1 MDVEGKLAA
10 ITRNLVEVITPEE
23 LRERLSSG
31 SQLRGYIGYE
41 PSGLVHIGHLIW
53 MNKVKD
59 LVEAGVHFIVLEA
72 TWHAMINDKL
82 GGDIDLIR
90 KAAWLMREVMR
101 SVGVDVDRVEFVDA
115 ERIASDRDYW
125 ALVIKVMKLTTL
137 ARMRRALTI
146 MGRNYDEAELDA
158 SKLIYPA
165 MQVSDILYMDLDLA
179 LGGLDQRKAHVLQRE
194 VAERMGR
201 KKVVALHTPI
211 LTGLSGGRRMEGV
224 EKDEE
229 VAAFKMSKSKASDAI
244 FLSDSEDEVRSK
256 IRAAY
261 CPPRQVEFN
270 PIIEIN
276 RYILFARPGFV
287 LHVERPQKYGG
298 PIDFHSYEELANAY
312 VQGRLHPA
320 DLKEATAEALVKL
333 LEGPRRLFERPEVR
347 ELVSVIESKVS
358 R

>member
-1 MDVEGKLAA
+1 MDLDERVSL
-10 ITRNLVEVITPEE
+10 ITRNLVEVITEGE
-23 LRERLSSG
+23 LREKLSTQ
-31 SQLRGYIGYE
+31 SQLTGYIGYE

-59 LVEAGVHFIVLEA
+59 LIEAGVRFKVLEA
-72 TWHAMINDKL
+72 TWHAVINDKL
-82 GGDIDLIR
+82 GGNIDLIR

-101 SVGVDVDRVEFVDA
+101 SYGVDVDRIEFVDA
-115 ERIASDRDYW
+115 EKLASDKDYW
-125 ALVIKVMKLTTL
+125 ALVIRVMKLTTL

-146 MGRNYDEAELDA
+146 MGRAYDEAELDT

-165 MQVSDILYMDLDLA
+165 MQVSDIIYMDLDIA

-201 KKVVALHTPI
+201 KKVIALHTPI

-224 EKDEE
+224 EKDDEA
-229 VAAFKMSKSKASDAI
+229 AAFKMSKSKASDAI
-244 FLSDSEDEVRSK
+244 FVSDPEEEIRRK

-270 PIIEIN
+270 PIMEIN
-276 RYILFARPGFV
+276 KYLLFARPGFV

-298 PIDFHSYEELANAY
+298 PVDFASYSELEAAY
-312 VQGRLHPA
+312 LQGKLHPA
-320 DLKEATAEALVKL
+320 DLKEATADALVKL
-333 LEGPRRLFERPEVR
+333 LEGPRKLFENPNVR
-347 ELVSVIESKVS
+347 ELVNLIESKVS

>member
-1 MDVEGKLAA
+1 MQLDERLSV
-10 ITRNLVEVITPEE
+10 ITRNLVEVITEDE
-23 LRERLSSG
+23 LKGRLASG
-31 SQLRGYIGYE
+31 STLKAYIGYE
-41 PSGLVHIGHLIW
+41 PSGLVHVGHLIW
-53 MNKVKD
+53 MNKIMD
-59 LVEAGVHFIVLEA
+59 LLEAGVHFVVLEA

-82 GGDIDLIR
+82 GGDIGLIR
-90 KAAWLMREVMR
+90 KAAWLVREVMR

-115 ERIASDRDYW
+115 ERLASDKDYW
-125 ALVIKVMKLTTL
+125 ALVIRVMKLTTL

-146 MGRNYDEAELDA
+146 MGRSYDEAEIDT

-165 MQVSDILYMDLDLA
+165 MQVSDIMYMDLDIA

-201 KKVVALHTPI
+201 KKVIALHTPI
-211 LTGLSGGRRMEGV
+211 LTGLSGGKRMEGL
-224 EKDEE
+224 ERDEE

-244 FLSDSEDEVRSK
+244 FVSDSEDEVRSK

-270 PIIEIN
+270 PVLEIN
-276 RYILFARPGFV
+276 KYVLFARPGFV

-298 PIDFHSYEELANAY
+298 PVDFYSYQELEAAY
-312 VQGRLHPA
+312 VQGKLHPA
-320 DLKEATAEALVKL
+320 DLKEATANALNML
-333 LEGPRRLFERPEVR
+333 LEGARKLFERPDVKEIVNI
-347 ELVSVIESKVS
+347 VESRVS

>member
-1 MDVEGKLAA
+1 LTAEDKLSL
-10 ITRNLVEVITPEE
+10 ITRNLVEVLTEAE
-23 LRERLSSG
+23 LKEKLGSG
-31 SQLRGYIGYE
+31 QRLRGYIGYE

-53 MNKVKD
+53 MNKVRD
-59 LVEAGVHFIVLEA
+59 LVDAGVHFVVLEA

-115 ERIASDRDYW
+115 ERLASDKDYW
-125 ALVIKVMKLTTL
+125 ALVIKVMKMTSL

-146 MGRNYDEAELDA
+146 MGRSVDEAELDT

-165 MQVSDILYMDLDLA
+165 MQVSDIIYLDLDLA

-201 KKVVALHTPI
+201 KKVIALHTPI
-211 LTGLSGGRRMEGV
+211 LTGLSGGKRMEGA

-244 FLSDSEDEVRSK
+244 FVNDAPEEIRAKV
-256 IRAAY
+256 RAAY

-270 PIIEIN
+270 PVMEIN
-276 RYILFARPGFV
+276 KYLLFAKSGFT
-287 LHVERPQKYGG
+287 LHVDRPQKYGG
-298 PIDFHSYEELANAY
+298 PVDFYSYEELERAY
-312 VQGRLHPA
+312 VEGRLHPA
-320 DLKEATAEALVKL
+320 DLKEATAESLVRL
-333 LEGPRRLFERPEVR
+333 LEGPRKLFERPDVAQ
-347 ELVSVIESKVS
+347 LVKVLESKVT

>member
-1 MDVEGKLAA
+1 MQVDERLSI
-10 ITRNLVEVITPEE
+10 ITRNLVEVLTEEE
-23 LRERLSSG
+23 LSEKMASG
-31 SQLRGYIGYE
+31 STLRGYIGYE
-41 PSGLVHIGHLIW
+41 PSGLVHVGHLIW
-53 MNKVKD
+53 MNKVRD
-59 LVEAGVHFIVLEA
+59 LLEAGVHFVVLEA

-82 GGDIDLIR
+82 GGNIELIR

-101 SVGVDVDRVEFVDA
+101 SVGIDVDRIEFVDA
-115 ERIASDRDYW
+115 ERLASDKDYW

-137 ARMRRALTI
+137 ARMKRALTI
-146 MGRNYDEAELDA
+146 MGRSYDEAELDT

-165 MQVSDILYMDLDLA
+165 MQVSDIIYMDLDIA

-201 KKVVALHTPI
+201 KKVIALHTPI

-224 EKDEE
+224 ERDDE

-244 FLSDSEDEVRSK
+244 FLSDSEEEVRSK

-270 PIIEIN
+270 PVMEIN
-276 RYILFARPGFV
+276 KYILFARPGFV

-298 PIDFHSYEELANAY
+298 PVDFHSYQELEAAY
-312 VQGRLHPA
+312 IQGRLHPA
-320 DLKEATAEALVKL
+320 DLKEATAEALNRV
-333 LEGPRRLFERPEVR
+333 LEGPRKLFERPDVR
-347 ELVSVIESKVS
+347 EVVNTIESRVS